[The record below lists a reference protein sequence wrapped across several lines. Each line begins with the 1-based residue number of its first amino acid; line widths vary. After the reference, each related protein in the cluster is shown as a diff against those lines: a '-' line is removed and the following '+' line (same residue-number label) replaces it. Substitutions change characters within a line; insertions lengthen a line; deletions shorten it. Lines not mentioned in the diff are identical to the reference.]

1 MTVSVTH
8 VAVTV
13 IVGMAE
19 MANELYEHLE
29 PHIKRAKSA
38 GQAVCFG
45 GHSLGGAL
53 ATLVCS
59 LALLKSQLPSHQL
72 QCVTFGSPSVLAHT
86 DGKDGNAILQV
97 GSAHADSSNNNVVV
111 ARINSIHFST
121 GVRCVKPVHAGQLL
135 RSCMQTSLKP
145 KTALPMQMQM
155 QVHRRMHTY
164 SAWCIALSM
173 LCSLHR

>member
-1 MTVSVTH
+1 MSDTKVTCFVVS
-8 VAVTV
+8 A
-13 IVGMAE
+13 GMAG

-45 GHSLGGAL
+45 VHSLGGAL
-53 ATLVCS
+53 ATLFCR

-97 GSAHADSSNNNVVV
+97 GSAHADSN
-111 ARINSIHFST
+111 RST
-121 GVRCVKPVHAGQLL
+121 VHILAHTSGVCRPVHAGQPMTSFLQPLL
-135 RSCMQTSLKP
+135 ESTYCLASP
-145 KTALPMQMQM
+145 KA
-155 QVHRRMHTY
+155 
-164 SAWCIALSM
+164 
-173 LCSLHR
+173 